1 MGRSPGT
8 LTRLQSIVRSQR
20 NPYVSTPRGPC
31 SGMETLRTAPVP
43 MESPWTALCT
53 PVGGAKLP
61 TAFPQDPQGAPALRA
76 CPQASH
82 TLAQRVETAP
92 RSPHGPLP
100 VVHSASASIAVM
112 VSALQGATVFQQGSR
127 THRPCGSARR
137 FPCPD
142 PDYRMELRHALGLHG

>member
-20 NPYVSTPRGPC
+20 NPYVSAPRGPC

-82 TLAQRVETAP
+82 TLAQRVETAS

-100 VVHSASASIAVM
+100 IVISISITSSGAVRASSP
-112 VSALQGATVFQQGSR
+112 R
-127 THRPCGSARR
+127 
-137 FPCPD
+137 
-142 PDYRMELRHALGLHG
+142 